1 VRLSSIHRAVAV
13 HEARTAAKVA
23 GVALVGF
30 AIDAGVLRAGLA
42 LHLSPAVAR
51 AISLFLAMQGTFAI
65 NGLVVFR
72 CLTRERLIHH
82 WLGYMTTNGFGNFCN
97 YWIFVT
103 LVSLH
108 KPMISNY
115 YLALGVSSF
124 CAWGINYFAM
134 RVFVFGRAKTRAE
147 TVAPADCPWDGAAQP
162 PTAPEPERSEWPRR
176 YRLSQSTTLKGLRA
190 RRRSS

>member
-1 VRLSSIHRAVAV
+1 MHLSPSHRAAAL
-13 HEARTAAKVA
+13 HETRTAAKVA

-30 AIDAGVLRAGLA
+30 AIDAGVLRTCLA
-42 LHLSPAVAR
+42 FHLSPAVAR

-108 KPMISNY
+108 EPVMSNY
-115 YLALGVSSF
+115 YLDLGIGSF

-134 RVFVFGRAKTRAE
+134 RFFVFGRAKTRAD
-147 TVAPADCPWDGAAQP
+147 VAARADCPWESSRQP
-162 PTAPEPERSEWPRR
+162 PTRPR
-176 YRLSQSTTLKGLRA
+176 TRA
-190 RRRSS
+190 I